1 MREVILKL
9 NGLVCE
15 AQLCDS
21 RRNVLAETRIE
32 LNGPTNWYELL
43 AKVGDE
49 LKLLEHA
56 PPGLLTEGDDP
67 VIQAEVWQVIEC
79 GQGWCPGW
87 GWGFFLPFDTTKQR
101 VPLET
106 CCGFRDEAGAVKAAK
121 FLRHNLDVISGDL
134 PNGVFEIFG
143 LTGTWAFLD
152 LHGEVHA
159 SFPTRDEARG
169 CAAKL
174 EALQMQNVKPQ
185 T

>member
-1 MREVILKL
+1 MREVRLKL

-15 AQLCDS
+15 AHLYDS

-43 AKVGDE
+43 AKVGDD

-67 VIQAEVWQVIEC
+67 VIQAEVWQVILC
-79 GQGWCPGW
+79 GRPFCPGW
-87 GWGFFLPFDTTKQR
+87 GWGFFLPFDETKQK
-101 VPLET
+101 VPVQT
-106 CCGFRDEAGAVKAAK
+106 CCGFRDLAAAAKAAK
-121 FLRHNLDVISGDL
+121 CLRHNLGTITEV
-134 PNGVFEIFG
+134 PNGVFEVFVIDG
-143 LTGTWAFLD
+143 VYAFLD

-159 SFPTRDEARG
+159 SFPTREEARG
-169 CAAKL
+169 CAGKL